1 MLIQAACGG
10 LNAVMVCLNAV
21 TVGLNAVTVGL
32 NAVMGGLK
40 VKDKSFGQGY
50 DFFNFVTKN

>member
-1 MLIQAACGG
+1 
-10 LNAVMVCLNAV
+10 MVGLNAV